1 MGLLEKLTK
10 KKDALEEAVRERS
23 EEYNSLIRVYMQ
35 AVMAANLGITDLRM
49 LPDMLVFK
57 RKLKIATQG
66 RLGVAEKAYIRNL
79 MMKEYGMKELFF
91 NEIDSSAKKFCKK
104 QNDIPNYFYAF
115 QGLSQDLFM
124 AVGTKM
130 QYKLRLPSIFKGLI
144 RSMIKKTI
152 HEVLTKDV
160 WKAADVRQACVN
172 VRMYQQKLHLSE
184 DWMFEYVYPVLMI
197 AKGSKAK

>member
-1 MGLLEKLTK
+1 
-10 KKDALEEAVRERS
+10 
-23 EEYNSLIRVYMQ
+23 
-35 AVMAANLGITDLRM
+35 
-49 LPDMLVFK
+49 
-57 RKLKIATQG
+57 
-66 RLGVAEKAYIRNL
+66 
-79 MMKEYGMKELFF
+79 
-91 NEIDSSAKKFCKK
+91 
-104 QNDIPNYFYAF
+104 
-115 QGLSQDLFM
+115 
-124 AVGTKM
+124 
-130 QYKLRLPSIFKGLI
+130 LPSIFKGLI

>member
-1 MGLLEKLTK
+1 MGLLDKLTK
-10 KKDALEEAVRERS
+10 KKEALEDAVRTRS

-49 LPDMLVFK
+49 LPDMLLFK

-66 RLGVAEKAYIRNL
+66 RLGVAEKAYIRKL
-79 MMKEYGMKELFF
+79 MKDEYGISDVFF
-91 NEIDSSAKKFCKK
+91 NEIDSSARKFCKK

-144 RSMIKKTI
+144 RSMTKKAI
-152 HEVLTKDV
+152 NEVLTKDV

-172 VRMYQQKLHLSE
+172 VRMYKDKLHLSE
-184 DWMFEYVYPVLMI
+184 EWMFQYVYPVLMI
-197 AKGSKAK
+197 AKGAKAK